1 MSLTKEKIY
10 EELFVV
16 HRIMQRYLRGNSTQF
31 CSNSEFTNLLD
42 RQVVGSFLFN
52 NSTDYGI
59 SIYNDGTVTEFST
72 SGKRIPYYVLQIYQD
87 LFMIREM
94 KNHEISRNQNQCSL
108 IKQEYVAA
116 VSRPE
121 KTQDFR

>member
-16 HRIMQRYLRGNSTQF
+16 HRIMQRYLRGNTTQF

-59 SIYNDGTVTEFST
+59 SIYNDGTVKEFST

-87 LFMIREM
+87 LFMICEM
-94 KNHEISRNQNQCSL
+94 KNHEISSNQNQCSL

-116 VSRPE
+116 ESRPE